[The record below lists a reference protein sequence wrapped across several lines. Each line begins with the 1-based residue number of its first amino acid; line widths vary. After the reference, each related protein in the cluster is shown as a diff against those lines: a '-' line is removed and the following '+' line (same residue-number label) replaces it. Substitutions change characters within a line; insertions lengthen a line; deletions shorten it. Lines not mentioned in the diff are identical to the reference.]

1 MKKIALKASIV
12 CLTLLFFSSCSSQ
25 RKGCGLTSDAKK
37 IEAQTTIEQETIV
50 TAE

>member
-1 MKKIALKASIV
+1 MKKIALKASII
-12 CLTLLFFSSCSSQ
+12 CLTLLFFSSCSAK

-37 IEAQTTIEQETIV
+37 IEAATTLEYETIV